1 MSDYSSM
8 KATKVQK
15 KQYDSD
21 IEISR
26 SSQRKIKKAFKK
38 SALMW
43 VIVGLVLVISAVGSF
58 FACKYIFEN
67 DTYEMVS
74 YANGEVDV
82 YVGADEEIKIYE
94 ELGVKC
100 ISFGKDFS
108 DKFTVKY
115 YYRDDLTEKEVE
127 VSKVDENVPGI
138 YYAVYESP
146 AKKFKSVKLIRNIIV
161 TGVED

>member
-15 KQYDSD
+15 KEYDKD
-21 IEISR
+21 FELSR
-26 SSQRKIKKAFKK
+26 SSQRKIKKTFKK

-43 VIVGLVLVISAVGSF
+43 IIVGLVLVVSAVGSF
-58 FACKYIFEN
+58 FACKYVFA
-67 DTYEMVS
+67 DDAYEMVT

-82 YVGADEEIKIYE
+82 YIGVDEEIKTYE

-108 DKFTVKY
+108 DKFSVKY
-115 YYRDDLTEKEVE
+115 YYRNDLTQKEVE
-127 VSKVDENVPGI
+127 VSEIDENTPGI

-146 AKKFKSVKLIRNIIV
+146 AKKYSSVRLIRNIIV
-161 TGVED
+161 AGVED

>member
-15 KQYDSD
+15 KEYDKD
-21 IEISR
+21 FTISR
-26 SSQRKIKKAFKK
+26 SNQRKLKKTFKK

-43 VIVGLVLVISAVGSF
+43 IIVGLVLVSSAVGSF
-58 FACKYIFEN
+58 FACNYIFAS
-67 DTYEMVS
+67 DTYEMIT

-82 YVGADEEIKIYE
+82 YVGANEEVTTYE

-108 DKFTVKY
+108 DNYTVKY
-115 YYRDDLTEKEVE
+115 FYRNDLTEKEVE
-127 VSKVDENVPGI
+127 VSEVDENVPGI

-146 AKKFKSVKLIRNIIV
+146 AKKFKSVKLIRNIFV

>member
-8 KATKVQK
+8 KATKVK
-15 KQYDSD
+15 KKEYDGNY
-21 IEISR
+21 EISR
-26 SSQRKIKKAFKK
+26 SNQRKIKKVFKK
-38 SALMW
+38 SSIMW
-43 VIVGLVLVISAVGSF
+43 VIVGAFFAISLVGSF
-58 FACKYIFEN
+58 FVCKFVFAS
-67 DTYEMVS
+67 DTYQMEA

-82 YVGADEEIKIYE
+82 YVGVDEEHKTYE

-100 ISFGKDFS
+100 ISFGKDYS

-127 VSKVDENVPGI
+127 VSKVDESIPGI
-138 YYAVYESP
+138 YYAVYEAP
-146 AKKFKSVKLIRNIIV
+146 AKKYSSVKLIRNIIV

>member
-1 MSDYSSM
+1 MGDYSSM

-15 KQYDSD
+15 KDYDND
-21 IEISR
+21 VTISR

-43 VIVGLVLVISAVGSF
+43 AIVGLVLIVSAVGSF
-58 FACKYIFEN
+58 FICKYVFAS
-67 DTYEMVS
+67 DTYEMKT
-74 YANGEVDV
+74 YANGETDV
-82 YVGADEEIKIYE
+82 CIGVDEEVTRYE

-100 ISFGKDFS
+100 IAFGKDYS
-108 DKFTVKY
+108 GECTVKY
-115 YYRDDLTEKEVE
+115 YYRSDLTEKEVE
-127 VSKVDENVPGI
+127 VAGVDENVSGI

-146 AKKFKSVKLIRNIIV
+146 TTKYGSVKLIRNIIV